1 MTGRGVVPVAG
12 AVTAGVGL
20 AVQARLNGELGS
32 RVGDGIAA
40 TLASTV
46 VGLVLLLL
54 VVPLHPA
61 GRRGLRLMR
70 AAVRDG
76 DLRWWH
82 LAGGVCGALFVAG
95 QGISVGAV
103 GVAVFTVAVVGGS
116 AVGGLVVDRF
126 AIGPGGR
133 RRITVARAAGAVACV
148 VAVAVAGH
156 GAWGGSGTVVV
167 ALPVLAGAAVAVQSA
182 LNGRLG
188 VIAGSPW
195 PATLVNFAVAATSL
209 AGVLTVRAVSGW
221 SSPVRLPAEP
231 LLYLA
236 GVIGVGVIA
245 VATIAVR
252 HLGVLVFGLA
262 SVAGQLLGAVVL
274 DAFTPGREPSVA
286 TIAGIVITFLALALA
301 THPRFRRPEP
311 GHAPTES

>member
-1 MTGRGVVPVAG
+1 MVPVAG

-167 ALPVLAGAAVAVQSA
+167 VVLPVLAGAAVAVQSA

-286 TIAGIVITFLALALA
+286 TFAGIVITFLALALA